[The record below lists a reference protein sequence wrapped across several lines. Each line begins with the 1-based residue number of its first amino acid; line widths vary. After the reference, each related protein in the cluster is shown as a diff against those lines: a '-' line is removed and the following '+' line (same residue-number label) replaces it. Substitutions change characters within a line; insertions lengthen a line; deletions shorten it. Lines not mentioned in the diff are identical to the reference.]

1 MAGWNIKKAFSLETK
16 DDIWQHTWPKDI
28 IPSSPAK
35 NDTGMCLKLWHTLNS
50 LLYHKFTPQK
60 HSTTCSNPFPLI
72 FNIPKPSFFVE
83 ILHIFG
89 AVNEDAQD
97 MVREG
102 TRVKC
107 TSDWWC
113 HLSMD
118 WWWQHD
124 GTPQAIWCTV
134 IKHMVK
140 TTWKLP
146 VKISHW
152 PIDLQISTVGVAD
165 FPDLVKPG
173 SQIAWSSTLFNRW
186 LPSGKLK

>member
-1 MAGWNIKKAFSLETK
+1 MIFDNTHDQKILSLHH
-16 DDIWQHTWPKDI
+16 QQR
-28 IPSSPAK
+28 
-35 NDTGMCLKLWHTLNS
+35 MMRVCVLNHGTHKFS

-60 HSTTCSNPFPLI
+60 HSTTCSKPVPLI
-72 FNIPKPSFFVE
+72 FNIPKPSFFLV

-113 HLSMD
+113 HLWIGD
-118 WWWQHD
+118 D
-124 GTPQAIWCTV
+124 GNMREHPKQFDV
-134 IKHMVK
+134 IKNMVK